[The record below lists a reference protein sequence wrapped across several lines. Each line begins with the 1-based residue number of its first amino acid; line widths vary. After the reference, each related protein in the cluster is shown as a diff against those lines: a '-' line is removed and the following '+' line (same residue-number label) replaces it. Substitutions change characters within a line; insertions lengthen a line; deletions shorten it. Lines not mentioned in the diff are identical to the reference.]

1 MNIRQAQTM
10 WLDWLSQQSRSAR
23 TIATYD
29 AALLNLGA
37 FCDRHGLAQIH
48 EIRSADLR
56 SWHMGLCAR
65 GNTPSTIEQF
75 LRTARHW
82 LQWLCAHG
90 LLFDNPANAL
100 PRVTIPRRLPR
111 CPTESQMLQ
120 LLACLPCADV
130 VEIRDKALLETAYA
144 SGARLAELARLRVGS
159 IDLER
164 RLAHLVGKGE
174 KDRVVPLTRAAVDAL
189 RRYLRDARPQLV
201 RGGADCG
208 ALFLGVRAGEP
219 LNSPGIADAV
229 ARAGRIVGLH
239 LTPHDFRRAFA
250 SHLIAHRAHPAHVRD
265 MLGHQGFRHL
275 AAYIRFIPPATS

>member
-10 WLDWLSQQSRSAR
+10 WLDWLSQQSRSAK
-23 TIATYD
+23 TIATYA
-29 AALLNLGA
+29 AALRNLRE
-37 FCDRHGLAQIH
+37 FCDQRGLTEIH
-48 EIRSADLR
+48 AIRPTDLR
-56 SWHMGLCAR
+56 AWHTELRAR

-82 LQWLCAHG
+82 LKWLCGHG
-90 LLFDNPANAL
+90 LLFHNPANGL
-100 PRVTIPRRLPR
+100 SRVTIPRRVPR
-111 CPTESQMLQ
+111 CPTETQMLQ
-120 LLACLPCADV
+120 LFAHMPCGDV

-164 RLAHLVGKGE
+164 RLVHLVGKGE
-174 KDRVVPLTRAAVDAL
+174 KDRVVPLTRAAVYAL

-229 ARAGRIVGLH
+229 ARAGRIIGLQ

-250 SHLIAHRAHPAHVRD
+250 SHLIAHHAHPAHVRD

-275 AAYIRFIPPATS
+275 AAYIRFAPPTTS